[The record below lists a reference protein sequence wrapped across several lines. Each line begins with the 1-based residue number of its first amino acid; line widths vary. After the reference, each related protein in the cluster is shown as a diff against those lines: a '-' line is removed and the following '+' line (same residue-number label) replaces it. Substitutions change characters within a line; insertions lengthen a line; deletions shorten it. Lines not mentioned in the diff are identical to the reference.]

1 MIAMKQTTDQSTKNL
16 DRLLSDFA
24 GKRIAFWTILAIAI
38 HVVVI
43 GMTSLT
49 YIRDTYVDPEGAV
62 ERKAAAEAEKKR
74 QAEAQA
80 AAAAAAVIGTNAV
93 AGATGTNAAAS
104 ASGTTNAAPTA
115 AATNSASAVATNDAR
130 LRYLEGFPESATNSA
145 VAQRMSDVADPED
158 MPTMGSELS
167 TVLEEPN
174 LGGR

>member
-1 MIAMKQTTDQSTKNL
+1 MNQTADQSTKNL

-74 QAEAQA
+74 QAQAQA

-93 AGATGTNAAAS
+93 AGATGTNGVA
-104 ASGTTNAAPTA
+104 GTTNTVPTA
-115 AATNSASAVATNDAR
+115 GATTNAPAANTNSAKA
-130 LRYLEGFPESATNSA
+130 RYLEGFPESATNSA

>member
-1 MIAMKQTTDQSTKNL
+1 MNQTTDQSTKNL

-62 ERKAAAEAEKKR
+62 ERKAAADAEKKR
-74 QAEAQA
+74 QAQAQA

-104 ASGTTNAAPTA
+104 ATGTTNAAPAAAA
-115 AATNSASAVATNDAR
+115 AATNGASAAATNEAR
-130 LRYLEGFPESATNSA
+130 SRYLEGFPESATNSA
-145 VAQRMSDVADPED
+145 VAQRMTDVADPEE

-174 LGGR
+174 LGGK

>member
-1 MIAMKQTTDQSTKNL
+1 MNQTADQSTKNL

-74 QAEAQA
+74 QAQAQA

-93 AGATGTNAAAS
+93 AGATGTNGVAGATNTVPAAGA
-104 ASGTTNAAPTA
+104 TTNDPAAN
-115 AATNSASAVATNDAR
+115 TNSAKA
-130 LRYLEGFPESATNSA
+130 RYLEGIPESATNSA
-145 VAQRMSDVADPED
+145 LIKRMTDIAAPED
-158 MPTMGSELS
+158 MPTMGNELS
-167 TVLEEPN
+167 TVLEEPA
-174 LGGR
+174 LGGK

>member
-74 QAEAQA
+74 QAQAQA

-93 AGATGTNAAAS
+93 AGATGTNGVA
-104 ASGTTNAAPTA
+104 GTTNTVPTA
-115 AATNSASAVATNDAR
+115 GATTNAPAANTNSAKA
-130 LRYLEGFPESATNSA
+130 RYLEGFPESATNSA